1 MSILIDPPRWPA
13 HGTLFSHLVSDTSV
27 LELHQFA
34 SRLGIRQRAFDRDH
48 YDVPQERYEEFVA
61 AGAQE
66 VSGGDLVRALVHSG
80 LRIPARFRP
89 ERLNPALLKRWERTL
104 SGQRALAEELL
115 LRWSQEHRRYHDRVH
130 LLAVLEALD
139 WLCGTQV
146 EPQDRQI
153 LELAAWFHDAVYE
166 GTAEDELDSANLAAR
181 SLHGLITDKALA
193 KVQQLI
199 LLTIEHRPAEG
210 DLLGALLSD
219 ADLEVLARPA
229 KAYQRY
235 AQAIRDEYDHVPAAD
250 FARGRASILRELL
263 RKDRL
268 YNTASAQERWEK
280 QARAN
285 LEAELDR
292 LHAQA

>member
-13 HGTLFSHLVSDTSV
+13 HGTLFSHLISDTSV

-48 YDVPQERYEEFVA
+48 YDVPQERYNEFVA
-61 AGAQE
+61 AGARE
-66 VSGGDLVRALVHSG
+66 VSGSDLVRVLVRSG

-104 SGQRALAEELL
+104 PGQRALAEDLL
-115 LRWSQEHRRYHDRVH
+115 LRWSQEHRHYHDRVH
-130 LLAVLEALD
+130 LLSVLESLD
-139 WLCGTQV
+139 WLCGTQI
-146 EPQDRQI
+146 EAQERQI

-166 GTAEDELDSANLAAR
+166 GTTEDERKSADLAAI
-181 SLHGLITDKALA
+181 SLQGLISDKALT

-210 DLLGALLSD
+210 DLLGELLSD

-235 AQAIRDEYDHVPAAD
+235 AKAVRDEYDHVPAAD
-250 FARGRASILRELL
+250 FARGRAGILQELL
-263 RKDRL
+263 LKDRL
-268 YNTASAQERWEK
+268 YCTVPAQERWES

-285 LEAELDR
+285 LEAELHQ
-292 LHAQA
+292 LLLQV